1 MPSPPSRRPRPAAA
15 AAGAS
20 PDAPDVP
27 DVPGAPGSAGALL
40 PEEDAYRLVFDNAGV
55 GIFKSTPEG
64 RYLMVNPALAELLG
78 FESVAA
84 MMRAD
89 IHELYADPRRR
100 EEFKALIAR
109 DGKVRNFVIE
119 AKRIDGAH
127 IWISE
132 TVTLVRG
139 TDGGPA
145 YYIGTTVD
153 ITRQVEASLAL
164 AAAERDYRE
173 IFEHATIGIYRSSI
187 DGRQL
192 RANPALVRLNGY
204 RDEAEQLAAV
214 HDIGAE
220 WYVDPGRR
228 TVFVERLLADGRVE
242 DFVSEVYRHRT
253 RERIWVSETARLVRD
268 EAGNPLYFEGTVQ
281 DITDQVRAR
290 EELIATR
297 SEAEAASRA
306 KSAFLANMSHEL
318 RTPLNAIIGFAEVME
333 QEVFGPL
340 GSARYRGYLTDIR
353 ASGLHLLQL
362 LDDILDLS
370 KVEAGKLELEERP
383 CDLFAIFEEAA
394 RMLETL
400 AARNGV
406 TLSLQGAGRL
416 PAFLGDPRRLRQ
428 IALNLLSNA
437 VKYNRRGGR
446 VEVAMEPE
454 PDGGLRVTVADTGL
468 GIAPEDQAR
477 VFEPF
482 TQLNRAQSD
491 RQEGTGLG
499 LPLCRQLVELH
510 GGRLRLDSRLGE
522 GTRVAITLPAARA
535 AAGAPARAPD

>member
-1 MPSPPSRRPRPAAA
+1 AYLAGSCVAGCSAPRAVGASGGPGAQPERKQGRLMPSPPSRRPRPAAA

-297 SEAEAASRA
+297 SEAE
-306 KSAFLANMSHEL
+306 
-318 RTPLNAIIGFAEVME
+318 VME

-522 GTRVAITLPAARA
+522 GTRVAITLPAAR
-535 AAGAPARAPD
+535 